1 MANAYATKL
10 AEAFSAK
17 LMKSVYERSI
27 QDVITNRDYNG
38 EVQQG
43 SKVNI
48 PFLAT
53 IAEKT
58 YSGSNLSVDD
68 LTEVSAVLTV
78 DQFKSFYVR
87 EKSLDVYKSYIKD
100 PLNKTAY
107 QRAAEH

>member
-10 AEAFSAK
+10 AESFSAK
-17 LMKSVYERSI
+17 LMKIFYETSI
-27 QDVITNRDYNG
+27 TDQITNKDYSG
-38 EVQQG
+38 EVQQA

-48 PFLAT
+48 PFLAK

-68 LTEVSAVLTV
+68 LTEVAAVLTV

-87 EKSLDVYKSYIKD
+87 EKSLDVFKSFIKD
-100 PLNKTAY
+100 PLNKTA
-107 QRAAEH
+107 